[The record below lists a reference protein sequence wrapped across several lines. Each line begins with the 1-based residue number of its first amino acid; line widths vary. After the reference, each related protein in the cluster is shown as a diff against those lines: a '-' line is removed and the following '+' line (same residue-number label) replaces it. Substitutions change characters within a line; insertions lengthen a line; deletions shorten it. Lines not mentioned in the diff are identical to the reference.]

1 MRYIELTNGGR
12 TLVDDEDFDE
22 LSKINW
28 QHDTHGY
35 AAHGILR
42 DGKHI
47 YQKMHYFILEQKE
60 GLQVDHIN
68 RDRLD
73 NRRANLRYATR
84 SQNTANAIRPNSHG
98 YRGVRKDCNT
108 WTASAQMHG
117 KRTYVRGLKTLEE
130 AALAYNEL
138 STKLHGDFAVLNVV
152 KYQ

>member
-1 MRYIELTNGGR
+1 M
-12 TLVDDEDFDE
+12 DDEDFDE
-22 LSKINW
+22 LSKVKW

-84 SQNTANAIRPNSHG
+84 SQNTANATRPNSSG
-98 YRGVRKDCNT
+98 YRGIRQDCST
-108 WTASAQMHG
+108 WCARASVNG
-117 KRTYVRGLKTLEE
+117 KRIELRGFKTPQE
-130 AALAYNEL
+130 AAKAYNEL
-138 STKLHGDFAVLNVV
+138 AKELQGEFAVLNDV
-152 KYQ
+152 